1 MIAPVNG
8 VARHESRAIKGF
20 KWVSEGSEHDI
31 RYELDVVV
39 GYNLTLDEDRK
50 RKRVWVTCDE
60 VVEHVDCVSVSITRG
75 NHEIAKFSR
84 SSGVDQAIL
93 ESFARDFMEGGKN
106 DGSHDE
112 ILERFQKDIEVPSLS
127 EMRQQSLVSV

>member
-8 VARHESRAIKGF
+8 VNRVRSHAIKAF
-20 KWVSEGSEHDI
+20 RWASEGGEI
-31 RYELDVVV
+31 TINYTLDCVV
-39 GYNLTLDEDRK
+39 GYNLTPGEDRK
-50 RKRVWVTCDE
+50 GRRVLVTCDE

-75 NHEIAKFSR
+75 DHEIAKFSR

-93 ESFARDFMEGGKN
+93 ESFARDFMDGGKN

-112 ILERFQKDIEVPSLS
+112 ILERFQRDIEVPSLS
-127 EMRQQSLVSV
+127 EMRSQSVGV